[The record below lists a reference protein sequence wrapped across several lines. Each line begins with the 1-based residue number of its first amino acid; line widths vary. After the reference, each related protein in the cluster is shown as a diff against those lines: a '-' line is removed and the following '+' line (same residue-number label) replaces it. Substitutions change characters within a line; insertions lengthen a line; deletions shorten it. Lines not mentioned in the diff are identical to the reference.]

1 MLNTRGGSVYAKS
14 AKFDGTGHALT
25 EDEMR
30 KIAPS
35 IFATDA
41 HSSRSERFAPIP
53 TIEVLRQLTKEGF
66 SPVGVLESRA
76 RDHEKQTH
84 TKHLIRLRRLDEEA
98 KYRVGDSVVEMLLK
112 NANDGSAGYSLM
124 GGLFRICC
132 LNSLVAHTDTIEDV
146 RIRHTGD
153 VAAKV
158 IEGSYTV
165 LSKVEKVMAAPQDWP
180 KVMLD
185 KPTREAFAE
194 AAHTIRFPRD
204 EEGNTTTPI
213 KAEQFL
219 MPKRVEDNGTDLWT
233 TFNVIQEN
241 VLKGGM
247 EGTYRRDNGRQ
258 GRRVMRTVNG
268 IDQRINLNRAL
279 WGMGEHLFE
288 VAA

>member
-1 MLNTRGGSVYAKS
+1 MLNTRGDSVYAKS

-35 IFATDA
+35 IFATDK

-53 TIEVLRQLTKEGF
+53 TIEVLRELTKEGF

-76 RDHEKQTH
+76 RDHERQTH
-84 TKHLIRLRRLDEEA
+84 TKHLIRLRRLDEA
-98 KYRVGDSVVEMLLK
+98 KRYRVGDSVVEMLLK

-194 AAHTIRFPRD
+194 AAHVIRFPRD
-204 EEGNTTTPI
+204 EEGNVSTPI
-213 KAEQFL
+213 KPEQFL
-219 MPKRVEDNGTDLWT
+219 MPRRVEDGGTDLWT

-241 VLKGGM
+241 VLRGGM
-247 EGTYRRDNGRQ
+247 EGTYRRDNGQQ
-258 GRRVMRTVNG
+258 GRRTMRTVNG